1 MIASATSGENDE
13 EDRLNEDIDEEAG
26 GPFVV
31 TSGNEEYADGTD
43 ESNPEDATR
52 EPFPTA

>member
-1 MIASATSGENDE
+1 LQLAADHHQQVPE
-13 EDRLNEDIDEEAG
+13 EDG

-31 TSGNEEYADGTD
+31 TRDEDELAGGTD

-52 EPFPTA
+52 EPFPTT